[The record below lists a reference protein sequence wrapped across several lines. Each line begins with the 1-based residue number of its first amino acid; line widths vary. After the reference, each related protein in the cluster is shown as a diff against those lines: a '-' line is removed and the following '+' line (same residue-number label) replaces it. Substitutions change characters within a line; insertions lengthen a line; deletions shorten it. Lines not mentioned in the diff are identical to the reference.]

1 MTVLAGCELPSIQQ
15 ESRRPCQPW
24 QPIHLTR
31 ARNQSISAALRQGG
45 MYCIG
50 NPGESA
56 TDLEPRAI
64 RPTYRAFA
72 LVFATSV
79 SIRKD
84 RESTPSQA
92 SSLRTGNSPYIEKRH
107 HGRQDYLR
115 SESLSAWQEV
125 QCTFFNATLEDFK
138 SGKAPASSYSL
149 FSDKRRFTSTTPWTR
164 SPKIRKT

>member
-1 MTVLAGCELPSIQQ
+1 MLYAQRYGKRKCRTEQNAGRIHAQNAGMGRCRCKYIFTSGRKEASVRPATVLAGCELPSIQQ

-31 ARNQSISAALRQGG
+31 ARNQSISAALTRGG
-45 MYCIG
+45 IYCIG

-84 RESTPSQA
+84 RESTPSQ
-92 SSLRTGNSPYIEKRH
+92 RRH
-107 HGRQDYLR
+107 
-115 SESLSAWQEV
+115 
-125 QCTFFNATLEDFK
+125 
-138 SGKAPASSYSL
+138 
-149 FSDKRRFTSTTPWTR
+149 
-164 SPKIRKT
+164 